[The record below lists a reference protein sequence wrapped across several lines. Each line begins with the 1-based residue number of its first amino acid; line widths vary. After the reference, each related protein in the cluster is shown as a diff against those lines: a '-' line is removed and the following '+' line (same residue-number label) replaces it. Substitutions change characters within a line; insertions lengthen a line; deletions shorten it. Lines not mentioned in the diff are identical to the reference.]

1 MIGRKMKFWFQT
13 NHPIRR
19 QAGHGILEIIIA
31 FAILSIIVGVFVQNM
46 TDNVKLRKQDEIRAN
61 LARELDPLVRRL
73 FEQHYL
79 PQLNNN
85 CLISQPAYAGFSE
98 GGSQAVVMKLW
109 KSGPSFFVDGL
120 AAEVRKSCQAKPM
133 AQQSPWQKQQ
143 FICGEFSNL
152 RALSSKDQA
161 EARKAYVHFSFSY
174 YPLGKERKLANRL
187 SCSAFIS
194 RTEPANLEL
203 FYQVFWRD
211 TQRKVFS
218 YSNSINYSN
227 FKVK

>member
-1 MIGRKMKFWFQT
+1 MKSCFLPNRTSNQE
-13 NHPIRR
+13 
-19 QAGHGILEIIIA
+19 AGHGILEIIIA
-31 FAILSIIVGVFVQNM
+31 FAILGIIVGVFVQNM

-85 CLISQPAYAGFSE
+85 CLISQPAYAGFSD
-98 GGSQAVVMKLW
+98 GGSQAVVMNLW
-109 KSGPSFFVDGL
+109 RSGPSFFVDGA

-133 AQQSPWQKQQ
+133 AKQSPWQKQQ

-152 RALSSKDQA
+152 RTLRFQSQA
-161 EARKAYVHFSFSY
+161 EAKKAYVYFSFSY
-174 YPLGKERKLANRL
+174 YPLGQERRLANRL
-187 SCSAFIS
+187 SCPAFIS
-194 RTEPANLEL
+194 RTQPANLEL
-203 FYQVFWRD
+203 YYQVFWRD
-211 TQRKVFS
+211 TQHKVFS